1 MNIKQ
6 QWGVVL
12 LLLVFS
18 IPYTTYSATLGDFVV
33 SSDTTLPAGEYVYDS
48 LVVQSGATLLLEG
61 DPTTSSVFKGV
72 KIQATNITI
81 EAGAFI
87 TADKQGYPSQQGP
100 GSSLN
105 YRHGGSY
112 GGVGSGNVGTST
124 YGSSIYPTH
133 LGSGGGYSSGGG
145 AVDLAVLGT
154 LHIDGTLSA
163 NGDGTGSGGS
173 INITTDTLSGS
184 GSISAQGGSYRT
196 TAVAINAGGGGR
208 VFAGYTTITFDGL
221 ITVRGGKKYSSSL
234 YAQSGTAALYDKV
247 NDELQT
253 LERWQF
259 DGIYGPFAYASI
271 ETDIGEFIIENGA
284 DVSVGDFGIRGESAV
299 SVDLESNISAANIIL
314 SNDGILAY
322 GGRSP
327 LVVYEN
333 LRLEDTST
341 LQGAIKVRLQVDAKN
356 IIIDS
361 DAQIHVDGMGYQRRE
376 GPGSPEEGTRAGG
389 SYGGRGLGV
398 SAKLPYGSAENP
410 VDFGSAGDFHELGGG
425 ALLLNVS
432 DRLQHDGV
440 ISAQGKRAASGGSV
454 WVDANVLTGV
464 GVIKADGGKFGAN
477 AHYIGAGAGG
487 RVAVYTSDAS
497 VWAGTSTAKGGIRQA
512 CGGCPTV
519 YAENGSVV
527 FEEETII
534 PIDPLLLQYAPI
546 LYMHEDEDYFPMN
559 VESFVEDS
567 ALWSQDGI
575 GDTLLQSE
583 ENLTFEEFESVVQN
597 DDTSN
602 YYLAYSDPA
611 NGGTIN
617 LAEAKAKYNRATS
630 SGEATTTVY
639 VYKMLD
645 GYTDEQG
652 NDHEFIVLQYWY
664 FYAMNNWLEQGGR
677 NNHEGDWESVFI
689 FLDAE
694 TEEAMHVAYSAHHND
709 GDSSDDILQ
718 VESVRRE
725 WEDNEVLKNGDMVK
739 SFVSLGSHAMYP
751 SVGTV
756 NVLGK
761 NDISSVDGQKL
772 EINNSSEVHSVST
785 TGPVWMN
792 YGGKW
797 GTDKVDILDSQS
809 GPLGPNYTNVSGH
822 LRFHEPV
829 KWAGIDQSSEFIISE
844 PTTAIT
850 STVAQV
856 TMQFTD
862 ALQEGTVVTID
873 PHKEYI
879 SFGTTITDTTF
890 LPRYYDF
897 DTSMLNGTFEVE
909 VTLAYTDEELLAL
922 ELDEDDLSIFYYN
935 AVTDSWEEVDATVD
949 SVENTISFTTDH
961 FSRYAIGVPEE
972 VEYSVEELFDLFRH
986 EVGETD
992 LRSYQKRFLKRYSKF
1007 VERFI
1012 ARDTDKAIRVAKRLL
1027 ARLERKLEKFEKWSV
1042 LSQEERDAFS
1052 ELLGK
1057 IQEKI

>member
-1 MNIKQ
+1 MYDVYMNKINVRSNF
-6 QWGVVL
+6 GVFFIIIVASFYITFNTAHADL
-12 LLLVFS
+12 PCGTIVHAYGAPKVIEDCEDPFGVREAPGVSSAVYIDSEEISEGDVVSVAPGGTRNFYSTYVTQLDDIQIVIYKHEGDDYVEVNLYELVQPTPEELLVFAEEFFGEGIDLS
-18 IPYTTYSATLGDFVV
+18 VYLDAYPERNDNFTNEEEDLFFDFLDYVEARLLIPSLQAGVYTWVTRDFCLTLSQNTILEKLKHMIVPV
-33 SSDTTLPAGEYVYDS
+33 AYAAGCNNVPLDGYVYALTFE
-48 LVVQSGATLLLEG
+48 LVEG
-61 DPTTSSVFKGV
+61 D
-72 KIQATNITI
+72 
-81 EAGAFI
+81 
-87 TADKQGYPSQQGP
+87 
-100 GSSLN
+100 
-105 YRHGGSY
+105 
-112 GGVGSGNVGTST
+112 
-124 YGSSIYPTH
+124 
-133 LGSGGGYSSGGG
+133 
-145 AVDLAVLGT
+145 
-154 LHIDGTLSA
+154 
-163 NGDGTGSGGS
+163 
-173 INITTDTLSGS
+173 
-184 GSISAQGGSYRT
+184 
-196 TAVAINAGGGGR
+196 
-208 VFAGYTTITFDGL
+208 
-221 ITVRGGKKYSSSL
+221 
-234 YAQSGTAALYDKV
+234 
-247 NDELQT
+247 
-253 LERWQF
+253 
-259 DGIYGPFAYASI
+259 
-271 ETDIGEFIIENGA
+271 
-284 DVSVGDFGIRGESAV
+284 
-299 SVDLESNISAANIIL
+299 
-314 SNDGILAY
+314 
-322 GGRSP
+322 
-327 LVVYEN
+327 VVE
-333 LRLEDTST
+333 
-341 LQGAIKVRLQVDAKN
+341 
-356 IIIDS
+356 
-361 DAQIHVDGMGYQRRE
+361 
-376 GPGSPEEGTRAGG
+376 PEPE
-389 SYGGRGLGV
+389 
-398 SAKLPYGSAENP
+398 
-410 VDFGSAGDFHELGGG
+410 
-425 ALLLNVS
+425 
-432 DRLQHDGV
+432 
-440 ISAQGKRAASGGSV
+440 
-454 WVDANVLTGV
+454 
-464 GVIKADGGKFGAN
+464 
-477 AHYIGAGAGG
+477 
-487 RVAVYTSDAS
+487 
-497 VWAGTSTAKGGIRQA
+497 
-512 CGGCPTV
+512 
-519 YAENGSVV
+519 
-527 FEEETII
+527 
-534 PIDPLLLQYAPI
+534 IDPLLLQYAPI

-559 VESFVEDS
+559 VESFVEGS